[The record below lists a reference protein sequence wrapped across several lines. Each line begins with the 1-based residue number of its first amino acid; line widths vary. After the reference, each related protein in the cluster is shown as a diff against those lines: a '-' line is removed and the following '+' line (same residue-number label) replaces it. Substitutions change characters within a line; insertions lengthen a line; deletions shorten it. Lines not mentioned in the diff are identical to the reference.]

1 MMEAIAV
8 VILIITTT
16 NITPLS
22 IKCKLV
28 NNQPGS
34 QPENMLGQGKKYVD
48 LGDGLMRNLRCAF
61 PGTWRCNDVKEAS
74 SQIKR

>member
-1 MMEAIAV
+1 MMKAIAV

-16 NITPLS
+16 NITLLS

-34 QPENMLGQGKKYVD
+34 QSENMLDSGKKHVD
-48 LGDGLMRNLRCAF
+48 LGDGLMLNLRCAF
-61 PGTWRCNDVKEAS
+61 PGMWKCNNVK
-74 SQIKR
+74 